1 MRRKL
6 FENEKEVDY
15 FHEFH
20 PVHPKIFHGTP
31 HNLLRLPYCCK
42 LKIWGENY
50 LKMSQRL
57 KVVDYVGFMFL
68 CWIPYI
74 HEYLNENNI
83 SVRILKLKSLP
94 YNMLIVR

>member
-1 MRRKL
+1 MKKKFLSKMKKKL
-6 FENEKEVDY
+6 ITS
-15 FHEFH
+15 FH

-42 LKIWGENY
+42 LKIRGENY

-68 CWIPYI
+68 C
-74 HEYLNENNI
+74 
-83 SVRILKLKSLP
+83 
-94 YNMLIVR
+94 